1 VSGTLTEGATIRTF
15 IILHNRQVLELPPWA
30 TVANICVIC
39 DREFFKPFDQRVYK
53 EVKSMTKYGHNVEII
68 TPHKITE
75 NKKIDD
81 VNVHCI
87 GTTGPF
93 GFTALKIL
101 RKALRKKYDLF
112 YCHEMDP
119 LVYSWIL
126 KKITK
131 TPIIW
136 DCHEYVVP
144 MKRELQ
150 GDLSALLSKI
160 AINFAAPKTDH
171 IITVDNTLGKQLSR
185 FGSVTVIPN
194 YPTIIDFPLSN
205 NKEDRSIP
213 NILYVGSLTKER
225 GVEKM
230 IKAYNMVKEHIE
242 AELTIIG
249 GFYDSKLEK
258 WAKDYDSK
266 NNLNIK
272 WKGWVDYRKLAPHFL
287 DADIGLC
294 ILQDSERY
302 MKAIATKIFEY
313 LIMGLPVITSKG
325 HMSDKLIQKV
335 KCGISV
341 DSSSEKEIS
350 QGIIKL
356 LKQES
361 IKKISKNTM
370 LVSREKYIWERRE
383 EKIIKVINNL
393 I

>member
-1 VSGTLTEGATIRTF
+1 MSGTLTEGATIRTF

-39 DREFFKPFDQRVYK
+39 DREFFNPFDQRVYK
-53 EVKSMTKYGHNVEII
+53 EVKSMTKNGHNVEII
-68 TPHKITE
+68 TPHEITE
-75 NKKIDD
+75 NKEIDNI
-81 VNVHCI
+81 VVHCI
-87 GTTGPF
+87 GTKRPL

-101 RKALRKKYDLF
+101 RKALQKKYDLF
-112 YCHEMDP
+112 YCHELDP

-136 DCHEYVVP
+136 DCHEYLVP

-150 GDLSALLSKI
+150 GNLSALLTKI

-185 FGSVTVIPN
+185 FGPVTVIPN
-194 YPTIIDFPLSN
+194 YPTILDFPLSN
-205 NKEDRSIP
+205 TKKENINP

-230 IKAYNMVKEHIE
+230 IKAYHIVKKDID

-258 WAKDYDSK
+258 WAKEYDSK

-272 WKGWVDYRKLAPHFL
+272 WKGWVNYTELAPHFTE
-287 DADIGLC
+287 ADIGLC

-325 HMSDKLIQKV
+325 HMSDKLIQKG

-341 DSSSEKEIS
+341 DSSSETEIAK
-350 QGIIKL
+350 GILNL
-356 LKQES
+356 LNQES
-361 IKKISKNTM
+361 IKIMAKNTIQF
-370 LVSREKYIWERRE
+370 SREKYIWERRE
-383 EKIIKVINNL
+383 EKMIKVINNL

>member
-1 VSGTLTEGATIRTF
+1 
-15 IILHNRQVLELPPWA
+15 
-30 TVANICVIC
+30 VANICVIC
-39 DREFFKPFDQRVYK
+39 DREFFSPFDQRVYK
-53 EVKSMTKYGHNVEII
+53 EVKSMTKNGHNVEII

-75 NKKIDD
+75 NKKIDNI
-81 VNVHCI
+81 VVHCI

-101 RKALRKKYDLF
+101 RKALQRKYDLF
-112 YCHEMDP
+112 YCHELDP

-131 TPIIW
+131 TPTIW
-136 DCHEYVVP
+136 DCHEYLVP

-150 GDLSALLSKI
+150 GNLSALLTKI

-171 IITVDNTLGKQLSR
+171 IITVDNTLGKQLNR
-185 FGSVTVIPN
+185 FGPVTVIPN
-194 YPTIIDFPLSN
+194 YPTILDFPLSN
-205 NKEDRSIP
+205 TKKEKKNP

-225 GVEKM
+225 GLKKM
-230 IKAYNMVKEHIE
+230 IKAYHIVKEDID

-249 GFYDSKLEK
+249 GFYDSQLEK
-258 WAKDYDSK
+258 WAKEYDSK

-272 WKGWVDYRKLAPHFL
+272 WKGWVNYTELAPHFTE
-287 DADIGLC
+287 ADIGLC

-325 HMSDKLIQKV
+325 HMSDKLIQKGR
-335 KCGISV
+335 CGISV
-341 DSSSEKEIS
+341 DSSSETEIAK
-350 QGIIKL
+350 GILYL
-356 LKQES
+356 LNKES
-361 IKKISKNTM
+361 IKKMTENTIQF
-370 LVSREKYIWERRE
+370 SREKYIWERRE
-383 EKIIKVINNL
+383 EKMIKVINNL